1 MSLNTQLSTIRSQ
14 IAEAAQAVGRN
25 AADVALMAV
34 SKTQSAERCAALLEA
49 GQRLFGENR
58 VQEAATKWPALREAY
73 PDLDLHLI
81 GPLQTNKVRQA
92 VELFDAIDSLD
103 RPKLARCLA
112 DEMARV
118 GKSLPL
124 LVQINTGAEPQKAGI
139 LPNEADAFLT
149 LCRKEYHLDLRGLM
163 CIPPADQE
171 DPSPDFHLLAKI
183 AADHGLTTLSM
194 GMSHDFPAAIACGAT
209 CVRVGTALFGA
220 RPPLQ
225 LSANGN

>member
-1 MSLNTQLSTIRSQ
+1 MSLSIQLDTIRAQ
-14 IAEAAQAVGRN
+14 IAEAAQAAGRKV
-25 AADVALMAV
+25 DDIVLMAV
-34 SKTQSAERCAALLEA
+34 SKTQSAEACAALLSV

-58 VQEAATKWPALREAY
+58 VQEAATKWPTLRETY
-73 PDLDLHLI
+73 PDLKLHLI

-92 VELFDAIDSLD
+92 VDLFDAIDSVD

-139 LPNEADAFLT
+139 LPSEADAFLT
-149 LCRKEYHLDLRGLM
+149 LCRKDYHLDIRGLM
-163 CIPPADQE
+163 CIPPADLE
-171 DPSPDFHLLAKI
+171 DPSPDFRLLAKI
-183 AADHGLTTLSM
+183 AADHGLTSLSM